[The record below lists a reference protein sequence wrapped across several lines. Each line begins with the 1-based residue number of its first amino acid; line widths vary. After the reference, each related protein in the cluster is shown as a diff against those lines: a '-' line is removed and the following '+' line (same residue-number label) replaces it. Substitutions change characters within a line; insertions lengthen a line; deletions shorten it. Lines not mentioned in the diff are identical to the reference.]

1 MKRSLSCLV
10 LTFSFRLFIGM
21 SKQRRILIHSW
32 LRKQR
37 WSRTDTNQEEKSND
51 IDEPFVEQKAKAE
64 HSDSRKKPEVV
75 WKWGLIALAANLNN

>member
-10 LTFSFRLFIGM
+10 LTFSFRL
-21 SKQRRILIHSW
+21 
-32 LRKQR
+32 KQR
-37 WSRTDTNQEEKSND
+37 WNRTDTNHEEKSND

-64 HSDSRKKPEVV
+64 HSNSRKKPEVV